1 MFFLGWDGFHPHVW
15 RLHQSL
21 VLFDHFHFSFC
32 QFLLACLVL
41 DNKSVDLKCSSKKY
55 IKFAFHCSQKR
66 SFSIYYHGQTLNIIS
81 KKSFRPN
88 VEVVTDEKL
97 PNRLTGPYR
106 RQIHCPRLRK
116 HKDYLNYSCKRQKNF
131 LEEYWWTFEKVMEKK
146 LD

>member
-1 MFFLGWDGFHPHVW
+1 MLKKKQLVFFWLRWLPP
-15 RLHQSL
+15 LCLLQSL

-41 DNKSVDLKCSSKKY
+41 DNKSSMKY
-55 IKFAFHCSQKR
+55 IKLAFHCSQKR

-116 HKDYLNYSCKRQKNF
+116 HKEYSKIF
-131 LEEYWWTFEKVMEKK
+131 LQTTKEFLGGILVNS
-146 LD
+146 